1 MGSLIF
7 FLNKLETMI
16 QKLLRRNKAIILCGD
31 WNIDMLHENSNQKD
45 LVGLLQRYNLVNT
58 VHSPTRITNSTSSLL
73 DLMLINEMRFE
84 GPASIYE
91 LGLSDHLAQIL
102 SVTCSIPAYTPI
114 KKWRRNFN
122 ENNINKFIDLLKQTT
137 WQGVISLPDVNA
149 KLEMFTCKIS
159 TLFDIAFP
167 LRQIYI
173 RKTTNVT
180 WITQGI
186 RISSKKVRLFNL
198 IKKRMTLSMGATLY
212 IAKYKSIYKRVIN
225 EAKRRKN
232 DRILIQ
238 ANNKPKAIWKIIKDE
253 VGRSSTITHDIIL
266 DTQTNEIG
274 DLNKIVDLF
283 NVYFC
288 ETPVKLLKN
297 NKLNNISPSDKH
309 SVYIKGCNKSIF
321 FTPVTENEVVE
332 VAKSLKNKFAT
343 GNDDIPDYIVKQ
355 CIDYLKKPLTD
366 IYNASLESGIFPD
379 QLKIAKVIPVHKKGN
394 KRDIN
399 NYRPIAPLSVFS
411 RLLKKLVYNR
421 ITTFID
427 RNGILADAQ
436 HGFRSKRSGDSVP
449 GFY

>member
-1 MGSLIF
+1 
-7 FLNKLETMI
+7 
-16 QKLLRRNKAIILCGD
+16 
-31 WNIDMLHENSNQKD
+31 
-45 LVGLLQRYNLVNT
+45 
-58 VHSPTRITNSTSSLL
+58 
-73 DLMLINEMRFE
+73 MLINELRYE
-84 GPASIYE
+84 GPAPIYE

-102 SVTCSIPAYTPI
+102 AVTRSIPAYTPI

-198 IKKRMTLSMGATLY
+198 IKKRMTLSVGATLY
-212 IAKYKSIYKRVIN
+212 NAKYKSIYKRVIN

-309 SVYIKGCNKSIF
+309 RMYIKGCNNSIF
-321 FTPVTENEVVE
+321 FTPVTENEVVK

-366 IYNASLESGIFPD
+366 IYIMRHLNQEFFLIN
-379 QLKIAKVIPVHKKGN
+379 LK
-394 KRDIN
+394 
-399 NYRPIAPLSVFS
+399 
-411 RLLKKLVYNR
+411 
-421 ITTFID
+421 
-427 RNGILADAQ
+427 
-436 HGFRSKRSGDSVP
+436 
-449 GFY
+449 